1 VINFDGETVMAP
13 SETGLEI
20 RRYQTMRKQRSL
32 RASLWAALGGVVIA
46 TAVVVGVW
54 AVNTVPGNALS
65 PSKALA
71 PSKKISVDADGAF
84 RPSDTQ
90 WASLRFAPVSQVA
103 FRDEHVTDGKIV
115 INDATPVFSPFSGRV
130 SKLIGRPGDF
140 VERGAPLFAIE
151 ASEFVQGHND
161 LITAVAGVEK
171 ARSRLVLAQTAEKR
185 QRDLQ
190 AIRGGALKDLE
201 QAQSDLVGAQGDLR
215 SAEIALAAVRN
226 RLRILGRSDDDIA
239 QLEKTDRIGAETIVS
254 APIAGTIIQR
264 KVGLG
269 QYINAGA
276 NDPVFTVG
284 NLSTVW
290 LIANV
295 RESDAP
301 KMKVGAAVEVTVLA
315 FPGRVF
321 NAKLAYVAPALDP
334 NTRRLPVRAEIQNT
348 GRELLPEMF
357 ASFRIVSGDDRL
369 MPAVPV
375 DAIVYEGAKARVWI
389 ARPDSKT
396 VVSRDITVG
405 DTINGLVEV
414 RKGLSVGETVV
425 TSGTLFIDRAARRD

>member
-1 VINFDGETVMAP
+1 MPPQLNP
-13 SETGLEI
+13 
-20 RRYQTMRKQRSL
+20 SL
-32 RASLWAALGGVVIA
+32 RTRLRRNRLWVVAGGALVAAA
-46 TAVVVGVW
+46 AVVGFW
-54 AVNTVPGNALS
+54 TLDTATGNAVARPEKS
-65 PSKALA
+65 SGE
-71 PSKKISVDADGAF
+71 ADGAF

-90 WASLRFAPVSQVA
+90 WSSLRLAPVRQVA
-103 FRDEHVTDGKIV
+103 FRDERATDGKIA
-115 INDATPVFSPFSGRV
+115 INEDTTTPVFSPFSGRV
-130 SKLIGRPGDF
+130 SRLIARPGDF

-201 QAQSDLVGAQGDLR
+201 QAQSDLVAAQGDLR

-226 RLRILGRSDDDIA
+226 RLRILGRSDDEIA

-321 NAKLAYVAPALDP
+321 NARLAYVAPALDP

-414 RKGLSVGETVV
+414 RKGLAVGETVV

>member
-1 VINFDGETVMAP
+1 MQSQPN
-13 SETGLEI
+13 S
-20 RRYQTMRKQRSL
+20 SL
-32 RASLWAALGGVVIA
+32 RSRLRRNRLWVAAGGAVVVA
-46 TAVVVGVW
+46 AVVVGFW
-54 AVNTVPGNALS
+54 AFETVPGNAVARPEKS
-65 PSKALA
+65 AGDS
-71 PSKKISVDADGAF
+71 DGAF

-90 WASLRFAPVSQVA
+90 WSSLRLEPVRQVA
-103 FRDEHVTDGKIV
+103 FRDERATDGKIA
-115 INDATPVFSPFSGRV
+115 INEDTTTPIFSPFSGRV
-130 SKLIGRPGDF
+130 SKLIARPGDF

-171 ARSRLVLAQTAEKR
+171 ARSRLLLAQTAEKR
-185 QRDLQ
+185 QRELQ

-239 QLEKTDRIGAETIVS
+239 KLEKTDRIGAETIVS

-276 NDPVFTVG
+276 SDPVFTVG

-301 KMKVGAAVEVTVLA
+301 RMKVGAPVEVTVLA

-348 GRELLPEMF
+348 NRELLPEMF

-375 DAIVYEGAKARVWI
+375 DAIVYEGANARVWI

-396 VVSRDITVG
+396 VVSREITVG

>member
-1 VINFDGETVMAP
+1 MQSQPNP
-13 SETGLEI
+13 
-20 RRYQTMRKQRSL
+20 SL
-32 RASLWAALGGVVIA
+32 RTRLRRNRLWVALGGAVVA
-46 TAVVVGVW
+46 AAVVVGFW
-54 AVNTVPGNALS
+54 AFETVPGNAVARPEKS
-65 PSKALA
+65 AGDS
-71 PSKKISVDADGAF
+71 DGAF

-90 WASLRFAPVSQVA
+90 WSSLRLEPVRQVA
-103 FRDEHVTDGKIV
+103 FRDERATDGKIA
-115 INDATPVFSPFSGRV
+115 INEDTTTPIFSPFSGRV
-130 SKLIGRPGDF
+130 SKLIARPGDF

-171 ARSRLVLAQTAEKR
+171 ARSRLLLAQTAEKR
-185 QRDLQ
+185 QRELQ

-226 RLRILGRSDDDIA
+226 RLRILGRSDDEIA
-239 QLEKTDRIGAETIVS
+239 KLEKTDRIGAETIVS

-276 NDPVFTVG
+276 SDPVFTVG

-301 KMKVGAAVEVTVLA
+301 RMKVGAPVEVTVLA

-348 GRELLPEMF
+348 NRELLPEMF
-357 ASFRIVSGDDRL
+357 ASFRIVSGEDRL

-375 DAIVYEGAKARVWI
+375 DAIVYEGANARVWI